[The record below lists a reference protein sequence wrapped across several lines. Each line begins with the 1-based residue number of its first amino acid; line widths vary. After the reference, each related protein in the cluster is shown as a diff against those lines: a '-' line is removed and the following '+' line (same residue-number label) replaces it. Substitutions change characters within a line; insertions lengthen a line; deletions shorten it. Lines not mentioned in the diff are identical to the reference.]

1 MTVSIVIPAH
11 DEEAVIGRCLAAL
24 TQGADAGELDVVVVC
39 NGCSDGTAAAARAA
53 APGVRVL
60 EIDAAS
66 KPRAL
71 NAGDAAARGFPRLY
85 VDADVVLSLAS
96 VRRLAAALAAPG
108 ALAAAP
114 VMDLDTADAAWTVRA
129 FYDVW
134 TRLPYTREGMIGVGV
149 FGLSA
154 AGRARFGEFPE
165 VIADDGYVRMHF
177 AAAERVRVDEAPVRV
192 TAPADFAGL
201 VAIMTRSRLGGYELE
216 RRFPDLVAR
225 EQRGKS
231 YGSAAGVVALRP
243 WLWPHAA
250 VYLAVNLIARRRAA
264 RQLARREA
272 YVWERDES
280 SRRR

>member
-1 MTVSIVIPAH
+1 MTLSIVIPAH
-11 DEEAVIGRCLAAL
+11 DEEAVIGRCLRAL
-24 TQGADAGELDVVVVC
+24 TEGAADGDLDVVVVC
-39 NGCSDGTAAAARAA
+39 NGCKDGTAAAARTA
-53 APGVRVL
+53 APGVRVI
-60 EIDAAS
+60 EIEAAS

-71 NAGDAAARGFPRLY
+71 NAGDAAARGYPRLY
-85 VDADVVLSLAS
+85 VDADVVLDRAS
-96 VRRLAAALAAPG
+96 VGRLAAVLAAEG

-114 VMDLDTADAAWTVRA
+114 VMDLDRSGASWPVRA

-149 FGLSA
+149 FGLSS
-154 AGRARFGEFPE
+154 AGRARFGEFPD

-177 AAAERVRVDEAPVRV
+177 RAEERVRVDDAPVRV
-192 TAPADFAGL
+192 KAPATFAGL

-225 EQRGKS
+225 EQSGKS

-243 WLWPHAA
+243 WLWPHAF
-250 VYLAVNLIARRRAA
+250 VYLLVNVIARRRAA
-264 RQLARREA
+264 CQLAKREA

-280 SRRR
+280 SRR

>member
-24 TQGADAGELDVVVVC
+24 ADGAAEGELDVVVVC
-39 NGCSDGTAAAARAA
+39 NGCKDGTAAAARAA
-53 APGVRVL
+53 APAARVI
-60 EIDAAS
+60 EIEAAS

-71 NAGDAAARGFPRLY
+71 NAGDAAARAFPRLY
-85 VDADVVLSLAS
+85 VDADVVLSLAA
-96 VRRLAAALAAPG
+96 VRRVAAVLTAEG

-114 VMDLDTADAAWTVRA
+114 VMDLDTAGAAWPVRA

-154 AGRARFGEFPE
+154 AGRGRFGEFPD

-177 AAAERVRVDEAPVRV
+177 RADERVRVDDAPVRV
-192 TAPADFAGL
+192 KAPATFAGL

-225 EQRGKS
+225 EQSGKR
-231 YGSAAGVVALRP
+231 YGSAAGVVAVRP
-243 WLWPHAA
+243 WLWPQAF

-280 SRRR
+280 SRR